1 MLFQLSTLVELCSS
15 NQVTISSTEIE
26 NGLDEWLENKIL
38 AGFRIWQLAGIIISF
53 ILAIIIT
60 LCCCVKFRIPRT
72 KQNIEADYV
81 RNKITINF
89 KKKLTKIDN
98 IEIHHMDLKKA
109 LERVGEDL
117 EVTKKSVTAQQ

>member
-98 IEIHHMDLKKA
+98 IEIHHMDLKK
-109 LERVGEDL
+109 ERVGEDL